1 MGIFRVEKNRGYTV
15 MSNYHL
21 KDKNLS
27 IKAKGLLSMILSL
40 PDDWNY
46 TTRGLAAISKE
57 GVESIGTTL
66 KELEMAG
73 YLTREQRRDE
83 KGRIKDTE
91 YTIYERPQK
100 KENKPDPESPDTD
113 APDTECP
120 DTGNPDMDD
129 PDTGNPAQL
138 NTNQIKTHKS
148 ITHGTNPYQSN
159 HGDGCEEME
168 PPVNAF
174 DLNLMIGHVQVDIG
188 YYELLDKYSREQLD
202 EMVELIAEMRCKH
215 SGTINIG
222 GTVYS
227 ADAVRERFEKLNSR
241 HIQYVFESLENNR
254 TKIRNIKKYLLTVL
268 FNAPVTMTNYHRA
281 EFNHE
286 YDEEDLFAGVE

>member
-21 KDKNLS
+21 KDKNISL
-27 IKAKGLLSMILSL
+27 KAKGLLSMILPL

-148 ITHGTNPYQSN
+148 ITHGTNLYQSN

-241 HIQYVFESLENNR
+241 HI
-254 TKIRNIKKYLLTVL
+254 
-268 FNAPVTMTNYHRA
+268 
-281 EFNHE
+281 
-286 YDEEDLFAGVE
+286 